1 MIFAKILQKM
11 LKKIYNYLKDIN
23 DEDKKAKDTKKCV
36 IKRKLKFKDYKKYLK
51 ASQVENK
58 VNYKEKNKSDI
69 DSVKEDKKEFLKSK
83 QY

>member
-1 MIFAKILQKM
+1 M

>member
-1 MIFAKILQKM
+1 M
-11 LKKIYNYLKDIN
+11 LKKIYSYLKDIN

>member
-1 MIFAKILQKM
+1 M

-36 IKRKLKFKDYKKYLK
+36 IKRKLKFKDYEKYLK

>member
-1 MIFAKILQKM
+1 M

-69 DSVKEDKKEFLKSK
+69 NSVKEDKKEFLKSK